1 MLPNAAIQ
9 HKLILHISSIG
20 NKLLILHLN
29 AVFSRPSNPQSP
41 DIPVYARDPYH
52 LFAPVSLQEPSQYH
66 VVLHNDDVTTME
78 FVVMVL
84 MTIFHKSRPEA
95 FALMMKIH
103 REGSGIAGTYYMDIA
118 KTKAQKTTTLA
129 RQNGFPLEVTIQEAI

>member
-1 MLPNAAIQ
+1 MLFSAAPQ
-9 HKLILHISSIG
+9 TLKALISPYMPETRTT
-20 NKLLILHLN
+20 
-29 AVFSRPSNPQSP
+29 FSRQS
-41 DIPVYARDPYH
+41 R
-52 LFAPVSLQEPSQYH
+52 FKFREPSQYH
-66 VVLHNDDVTTME
+66 VVLRNDDVTTME

-129 RQNGFPLEVTIQEAI
+129 RQNGFPLEVTIQEVI

>member
-1 MLPNAAIQ
+1 MLFSAAPQ
-9 HKLILHISSIG
+9 TLKAPISPYMPETRTT
-20 NKLLILHLN
+20 
-29 AVFSRPSNPQSP
+29 FSRQS
-41 DIPVYARDPYH
+41 R
-52 LFAPVSLQEPSQYH
+52 FKFREPSQYH

-95 FALMMKIH
+95 SALMMKIH

-129 RQNGFPLEVTIQEAI
+129 RQNGFPLEVTIQEVI